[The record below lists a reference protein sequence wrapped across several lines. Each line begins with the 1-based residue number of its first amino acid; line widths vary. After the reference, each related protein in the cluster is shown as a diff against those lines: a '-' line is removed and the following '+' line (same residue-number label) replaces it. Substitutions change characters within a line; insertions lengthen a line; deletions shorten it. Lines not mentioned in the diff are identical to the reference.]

1 MWLKKLTITDF
12 IEEKIWEKHQVTG
25 AEVEECVI
33 NRRSLRLRH
42 PKNPVRSILLGAT
55 DKGRLLKIVLE
66 FHGQGRYFLVTALEM
81 DAKEKRRYGKK
92 VKGHS

>member
-12 IEEKIWEKHQVTG
+12 IEEKIWEKHQVTR
-25 AEVEECVI
+25 AEVEECII

-42 PKNPVRSILLGAT
+42 PKNPVRSIILGAT

-66 FHGQGRYFLVTALEM
+66 YHGRGRYFLVTALEM

-92 VKGHS
+92 IKGHS

>member
-1 MWLKKLTITDF
+1 MWLKRLIIADF

-25 AEVEECVI
+25 VEVEECI
-33 NRRSLRLRH
+33 LSSRSLRLRH
-42 PKNPVRSILLGAT
+42 PKNPARNIILGAT
-55 DKGRLLKIVLE
+55 VRGRLLKIVLE

-92 VKGHS
+92 IKGHS